1 MLKFSFRRTD
11 RRLFKGF
18 ALLSLVILFGSFRW
32 LSYHPIQINKVEQI
46 STCTNNIGAIPA
58 LNVTIRVGSS
68 IVVWPEMFFLNIPI
82 IYKLA
87 PFDMRIHAVGSTI
100 DTNYFEHPD
109 SLVFPPCKYDGV
121 VELLVT
127 ILDTVEKTLVSANF
141 VKINIESEL
150 CSFES
155 ISSDNRSASASVKNA
170 FPVNSSVLVNLI
182 NTDKNKYFEGETR
195 IYATDFLIES
205 QKFNPYK
212 NYYIEIKDGIGD
224 DTWEDDFEYLDLV
237 CDQIGTYEVII
248 WGVNDAQD
256 FDFASAYLGI
266 QSGQFACYEDPPTN
280 PIDIRLIASVV
291 IHPLT
296 KMLIPNGDN
305 SRHEAVIKPEDFLIR
320 YTVESNK
327 DVEFAIELENGD
339 PKPLKELKELALNE
353 DYLGIYG
360 VRIWIYPADSENP
373 RGEGDYVYTQ
383 IQIPGFAYKEME
395 CCGYLQGFRCYD
407 LVDVSC
413 RSRDSLALV
422 ALYHATDGPNWRIPW
437 DLSEPMSE
445 WFGITT
451 NDGGC
456 VIEII
461 LPGHNLNGGLPIEIG
476 DLLELE
482 NIFLSNNNLI
492 SVIPETIGRL
502 INLKYLNLEWN
513 NIEGIIPLS
522 INNLS
527 KLKKVW
533 LGNNNITGSIPIEFS
548 SCRSLTRLDLSGNS
562 LEGSIPIELMYL
574 DSLEVLW
581 LPGNKLSGNIPS
593 EIGKMKKLKQLW
605 LQANRLQGEIP
616 KEIGDLLDINELE
629 LSRNRLRGET
639 PVEIGNL
646 STLRTL
652 YINDNQLEG
661 RLPSELVNL
670 VNLEIIYVNN
680 NNFQGIF
687 PVALN
692 MLNSLR
698 IARLC
703 PGNSFIGPVPTF
715 PNSPNLDVSSIDF
728 SCITGARLQG
738 SVFQAEDCMD
748 SSLRLPVQDVFIYYG
763 EDSLLGY
770 ASGDF
775 DYSIY
780 EGEFN
785 ISAYPLYDELYEPI
799 CPDTG
804 YYHIQINDL
813 GDTVRGLDFGFRAS
827 EACPLMQVSLEAG
840 RQRWCTTNTMELHY
854 RNVGTDRAD
863 NARIDLVL
871 PAYLTL
877 LHSDVPY
884 TMQEGRIYRFELGAV
899 EPGGS
904 GVIHLENTIDCD
916 LELGTT
922 LCVDV
927 QVYPQYQ
934 CEQAYLPSQV
944 PVTVTG
950 VCTGD
955 SIRFTLT
962 NTGPIPVTSKYWL
975 FRDYAIIDT
984 VPFSLDVDMQRVY
997 TISATGHTYVLMIAD
1012 YDSDVNNNVWSGVEQ
1027 CGNAPFSQGV
1037 LGQYPTQGNLHQNR
1051 LCRQVR
1057 GSYDPND
1064 KLADPEGAGPEHYLL
1079 PNVDIRYSIRFQNTG
1094 NDAAHAVVIL
1104 DTIDTEVL
1112 DMITLRPGASSH
1124 PYHFQVRDGHVLEF
1138 TFYPIALPDSAT
1150 DLAGS
1155 RGWVSYSI
1163 YEREDLPA
1171 GTRIHNRA
1179 AIYFDNN
1186 DPVITNTYEHTVHYP
1201 TGEVATARHD
1211 LPVERVIKIY
1221 PNPSSGQIQIKAPFP
1236 VQKIEVYDLFGKR
1249 VFQGDSTEIHLD
1261 QKGLLILHVSDG
1273 SRWYTEKVVVQ

>member
-1 MLKFSFRRTD
+1 MFSFRRTD

-224 DTWEDDFEYLDLV
+224 DTWEDDFEYLDLE

-339 PKPLKELKELALNE
+339 PKPLKELKELVLNE

-360 VRIWIYPADSENP
+360 VRIWIYRADSENP
-373 RGEGDYVYTQ
+373 REEGDFVYTQ
-383 IQIPGFAYKEME
+383 IQIPGFAYEETE
-395 CCGYLQGFRCYD
+395 CCGYLPGFRCYD
-407 LVDVSC
+407 LADVSC

-437 DLSEPMSE
+437 DL
-445 WFGITT
+445 T
-451 NDGGC
+451 
-456 VIEII
+456 
-461 LPGHNLNGGLPIEIG
+461 LPITQWMGVTLDSNHCVSKLELPFFGLAGEIPEQIG
-476 DLLELE
+476 DLKELE
-482 NIFLSNNNLI
+482 KLDLSNNSIEGKLPAGFYLLNKLNFIYLYLNKINDTI
-492 SVIPETIGRL
+492 SSDIG
-502 INLKYLNLEWN
+502 NLKN
-513 NIEGIIPLS
+513 
-522 INNLS
+522 
-527 KLKKVW
+527 
-533 LGNNNITGSIPIEFS
+533 
-548 SCRSLTRLDLSGNS
+548 
-562 LEGSIPIELMYL
+562 
-574 DSLEVLW
+574 LEVLDISTNQ
-581 LPGNKLSGNIPS
+581 LYGNIPS
-593 EIGKMKKLKQLW
+593 EIGLLTNLKLLW
-605 LQANRLQGEIP
+605 LAQNNLTGNVP
-616 KEIGDLLDINELE
+616 N
-629 LSRNRLRGET
+629 S
-639 PVEIGNL
+639 IGNL
-646 STLRTL
+646 KRLHNL
-652 YINDNQLEG
+652 GLLE
-661 RLPSELVNL
+661 
-670 VNLEIIYVNN
+670 
-680 NNFQGIF
+680 
-687 PVALN
+687 
-692 MLNSLR
+692 NSLSGELPNEIGKLSSLEEIFIGGNKFKGDIFDLFSLMYNLKYIYLDNNEFGGNIYSIIKLDSIRYVSISGNKFDGMMPTYLSKLKSLLFVR
-698 IARLC
+698 IC

-715 PNSPNLDVSSIDF
+715 PNSPNLDVSTIDF

-884 TMQEGRIYRFELGAV
+884 TMQEGRIYCFELGAV

-984 VPFSLDVDMQRVY
+984 VPFSLDADMQRVY

-1094 NDAAHAVVIL
+1094 NDTAHAVVIL